1 MNKRQKKKLY
11 KKKTGKNPPK
21 QLHYSGKE
29 YHKAIRK
36 PWGGEK
42 PLENYSWESE
52 EVKRAVAKAAKAFTV
67 KETVERLKNA
77 ICENWNK
84 SAGDFGTRK
93 LCKKYR
99 EYSSHSGKAGATK
112 KGRKEQMEMNRSAAE
127 AQENREK
134 ILKYIAGYIKAHCY
148 PPAIYEIAKETGL
161 SKQTVHRHM
170 KMMIEDHI
178 LETDSDMTDSR
189 AYRIKGTKIVMVK
202 EKKDAWK

>member
-67 KETVERLKNA
+67 KETVERLKTLFAKIGISLPEISEPGSYAKNTENIVHTAEKLAQRRKA
-77 ICENWNK
+77 IFHRW
-84 SAGDFGTRK
+84 T
-93 LCKKYR
+93 
-99 EYSSHSGKAGATK
+99 
-112 KGRKEQMEMNRSAAE
+112 
-127 AQENREK
+127 
-134 ILKYIAGYIKAHCY
+134 
-148 PPAIYEIAKETGL
+148 EIATVVEPPLLVGG
-161 SKQTVHRHM
+161 SPGGQTNITLAIVEY
-170 KMMIEDHI
+170 KNGKVEQVYPG
-178 LETDSDMTDSR
+178 E
-189 AYRIKGTKIVMVK
+189 IKFMDTQEYWPDQ
-202 EKKDAWK
+202 EK